1 MPFQP
6 PKIPACERC
15 RIRKVKCDGNP
26 PKCTGCTRSNS
37 ACIIVDVGTQ
47 ERFSRDSIHQLERRL
62 EHLESITHQLPGEA
76 TRDNPTTPG
85 LSRHGSSHFV
95 GDGSGLGLL
104 RQISMDANTAS
115 LSHARLH
122 EGITSTPYTIETVAA
137 HMLPSLELANTLVE
151 RHFNHMH
158 LHHPL
163 LARFLVEEMLQRVYG
178 KSLLPASSEDYY
190 RLFMI
195 FAISSVTMFRRGE
208 IQEHP
213 YGYFR
218 AAQQYAPEVSI
229 IGSISAI
236 QNLLLIARF
245 AMYYHID
252 CSIWDIARLCMRQC
266 VELGLHRRPASSLP
280 PVEEQIRRNVFW
292 DCYIHDRYS
301 SGILGRPFA
310 IAEDDIET
318 LLPID
323 ADEEDLVNSTAA
335 SLDEVDMDSF
345 TKPNKASVFRFVVE
359 LRRLTTRVSN
369 AFFSSSDQR
378 SMSRTMADAGRV
390 KLDLDRFLVEMQLIR
405 DAAPV
410 FYDPKSLYQR
420 PQWYDFMVEKD
431 RLTLIRGALARLPKD
446 NFHPPRWMLRTYLQ
460 SAVNVIELYTSM
472 FAKGHITWTRSY
484 LQILFTTGL
493 AIIYSLSLLRPNEA
507 RPGFDTES
515 DFGRELRA
523 LMSASELMQR
533 FVSEMPDAG
542 QFVQVFD
549 VLVKQYTGTR
559 ARPSRNATPPIAVDN
574 TAPQESNL
582 HVGQGPRVHKAA
594 VFDVVNAPEEHG
606 VDLTNNSALPT
617 YEWGQTYSHNQDYGI
632 DFDFDLDDPQNYFSF
647 TGDNNNLLGQM
658 AAGVGEYAWA
668 IPPSEALWSDYGMFR
683 GQ

>member
-1 MPFQP
+1 MPFQH

-15 RIRKVKCDGNP
+15 RLRKVKCDSKP
-26 PKCTGCTRSNS
+26 PKCTGCTRSNT
-37 ACIIVDVGTQ
+37 ACIIVEAGTH
-47 ERFSRDSIHQLERRL
+47 ERFSRDSIYQLERRL
-62 EHLESITHQLPGEA
+62 EYLDSVVHQPLGEGLRESLA
-76 TRDNPTTPG
+76 TPG
-85 LSRHGSSHFV
+85 RSRHESSHFV

-104 RQISMDANTAS
+104 REISMTANTAS
-115 LSHARLH
+115 LSNARLH
-122 EGITSTPYTIETVAA
+122 EGVASSPYTIETVAA
-137 HMLPSLELANTLVE
+137 HMLPSWELANILVE

-163 LARFLVEEMLQRVYG
+163 LARFSVEELLQRVYG
-178 KSLLPASSEDYY
+178 KGILPASSEDYY
-190 RLFMI
+190 RSFMI

-229 IGSISAI
+229 IGSIGAI

-252 CSIWDIARLCMRQC
+252 CSIWDIGRLCMRQC
-266 VELGLHRRPASSLP
+266 VEVGLHRRPVAPLSP
-280 PVEEQIRRNVFW
+280 IEEQIRRNVFW

-310 IAEDDIET
+310 IAEHDIET
-318 LLPID
+318 PLPIEV
-323 ADEEDLVNSTAA
+323 DEENLLNSTAR
-335 SLDEVDMDSF
+335 SLDEVDAGSF

-369 AFFSSSDQR
+369 AFFSSSDQCTTR
-378 SMSRTMADAGRV
+378 RPMAEVGRI
-390 KLDLDRFLVEMQLIR
+390 KLDLDRFSVEMQQIR
-405 DAAPV
+405 DTAPV
-410 FYDPKSLYQR
+410 FQDPKSLYQR

-446 NFHPPRWMLRTYLQ
+446 NFQPPRWMLRSYLQ
-460 SAVNVIELYTSM
+460 SAVNVIELYASM

-493 AIIYSLSLLRPNEA
+493 AIIYSLSLLRPKEA
-507 RPGFDTES
+507 RQDFDTGS

-523 LMSASELMQR
+523 LISASELMQR
-533 FVSEMPDAG
+533 FMSEMPDAG

-559 ARPSRNATPPIAVDN
+559 ARSSRNVTPPISFEDMDL
-574 TAPQESNL
+574 QEISL
-582 HVGQGPRVHKAA
+582 HVSQAPRVHKAA
-594 VFDVVNAPEEHG
+594 ELDIVNGPDEQG
-606 VDLTNNSALPT
+606 VDPTNMSAPPT
-617 YEWGQTYSHNQDYGI
+617 YEWGPPFNHTQDYEL
-632 DFDFDLDDPQNYFSF
+632 DFDLDDPQNYFSF

-658 AAGVGEYAWA
+658 AVGVGEYAWA
-668 IPPSEALWSDYGMFR
+668 VPPSEALWSDYGWFR

>member
-1 MPFQP
+1 M
-6 PKIPACERC
+6 
-15 RIRKVKCDGNP
+15 
-26 PKCTGCTRSNS
+26 T
-37 ACIIVDVGTQ
+37 
-47 ERFSRDSIHQLERRL
+47 
-62 EHLESITHQLPGEA
+62 
-76 TRDNPTTPG
+76 
-85 LSRHGSSHFV
+85 
-95 GDGSGLGLL
+95 
-104 RQISMDANTAS
+104 ANTAS
-115 LSHARLH
+115 LSNARLH
-122 EGITSTPYTIETVAA
+122 EGVPSSPNTIETVAA
-137 HMLPSLELANTLVE
+137 HMLPSWELANTLVE

-163 LARFLVEEMLQRVYG
+163 LARFSVEEMLRRVYG
-178 KSLLPASSEDYY
+178 KCVLPASSEDYY
-190 RLFMI
+190 RSYMI

-252 CSIWDIARLCMRQC
+252 CSIWDIGRLCMRQC
-266 VELGLHRRPASSLP
+266 VEVGLHRRPKIALSP
-280 PVEEQIRRNVFW
+280 IEEQIRRNVFW

-310 IAEDDIET
+310 IAEQDIET
-318 LLPID
+318 PLPIEV
-323 ADEEDLVNSTAA
+323 DEEDLLNSTAA
-335 SLDEVDMDSF
+335 SLNEVDVDSF

-369 AFFSSSDQR
+369 AFFSSLDQR
-378 SMSRTMADAGRV
+378 PIRRTMADAGRV
-390 KLDLDRFLVEMQLIR
+390 KLDLDRFLVEMQQIR
-405 DAAPV
+405 DTAPV

-420 PQWYDFMVEKD
+420 SQWYDFMVEKD

-493 AIIYSLSLLRPNEA
+493 AIIYSLSLLRPKEA
-507 RPGFDTES
+507 REEFESGF

-523 LMSASELMQR
+523 LISASELMQR
-533 FVSEMPDAG
+533 FMGEMPDAG

-559 ARPSRNATPPIAVDN
+559 ARSSRNVTPPITVDD
-574 TAPQESNL
+574 TLLQESSL
-582 HVGQGPRVHKAA
+582 HIGQEPRVPKAA
-594 VFDVVNAPEEHG
+594 DFDLVNAPDEQEVG
-606 VDLTNNSALPT
+606 ATNMSALPT
-617 YEWGQTYSHNQDYGI
+617 YEWGPPYNHNQDYEL
-632 DFDFDLDDPQNYFSF
+632 DFDLDDHQNYFSL

-658 AAGVGEYAWA
+658 AVGVGEYAWA
-668 IPPSEALWSDYGMFR
+668 MPPSEALWSDYGWFR